1 MEAILSSDEVKGDPV
16 GPTPITTSLQ
26 QIIMAISY
34 LAKVN
39 PIYFTTSA
47 IFTMKCQYKCH
58 ADHNYVSLPENHSA
72 TAFLC

>member
-16 GPTPITTSLQ
+16 GPAPVTTSLQ

-39 PIYFTTSA
+39 P
-47 IFTMKCQYKCH
+47 
-58 ADHNYVSLPENHSA
+58 NYVDICHTNYVVLMVVSRCPQKNFSLPGY
-72 TAFLC
+72 